1 MYTSIRCTCLKIFK
15 KCYIRY
21 STALQLGTGHWATDQ
36 NPYIY
41 LYRTAIPGTAYRKLK
56 VLLSMIYSQPIIQYI
71 FFGLANRC
79 PEQSRVYVY
88 THTARC
94 TKFSRSTCTMVLHV
108 GMLYCTYHRQKN
120 TDIETL
126 SFRWILPFWYFCFLL
141 GNVEGL
147 ALFPKRKQKYQN
159 GNIHRK
165 LRVPTSEREGKLSN
179 PRGHAARARCMNFFL
194 ENLRNPAQ

>member
-79 PEQSRVYVY
+79 PEQSRVCTC
-88 THTARC
+88 THTQLA
-94 TKFSRSTCTMVLHV
+94 VLNLVDLHV
-108 GMLYCTYHRQKN
+108 PWYCMQACCTVPITGRK
-120 TDIETL
+120 TRTL
-126 SFRWILPFWYFCFLL
+126 ELL
-141 GNVEGL
+141 AFDEYCR
-147 ALFPKRKQKYQN
+147 FD
-159 GNIHRK
+159 
-165 LRVPTSEREGKLSN
+165 TS
-179 PRGHAARARCMNFFL
+179 AFF
-194 ENLRNPAQ
+194 

>member
-1 MYTSIRCTCLKIFK
+1 MYTSIRCTCLNIFK

-41 LYRTAIPGTAYRKLK
+41 LYRTAIPGTACRKLK
-56 VLLSMIYSQPIIQYI
+56 VLFSMIYSQPIIQYI
-71 FFGLANRC
+71 FLGS
-79 PEQSRVYVY
+79 QTDSKMSRAKPCVYVY

-141 GNVEGL
+141 RDKASL
-147 ALFPKRKQKYQN
+147 ALSLKNQ
-159 GNIHRK
+159 I
-165 LRVPTSEREGKLSN
+165 LRVS
-179 PRGHAARARCMNFFL
+179 F
-194 ENLRNPAQ
+194 